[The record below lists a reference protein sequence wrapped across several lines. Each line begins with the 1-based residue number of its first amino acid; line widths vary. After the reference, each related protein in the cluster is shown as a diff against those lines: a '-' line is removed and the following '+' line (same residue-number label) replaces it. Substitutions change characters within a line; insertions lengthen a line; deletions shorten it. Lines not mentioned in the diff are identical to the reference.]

1 MKITIQQIKQLIA
14 EEYIKSRSVLLEMPI
29 ASTTGTKM
37 GALDNT
43 NQNSPED
50 PAHESVK
57 TKLFHIGAQASQL
70 EAILQDDDSLSP
82 WVEKK
87 IAAAAEE
94 INAVFRQVLADKR
107 PGSDMMEE

>member
-29 ASTTGTKM
+29 GSTTGTKM
-37 GALDNT
+37 AALDNT
-43 NQNSPED
+43 NQEDPED
-50 PAHESVK
+50 LEHESPK
-57 TKLFHIGAQASQL
+57 TKLFHLGAQASQL
-70 EAILQDDDSLSP
+70 EAIIQDDDNLTP

-87 IAAAAEE
+87 IAAAAKD
-94 INAVFRQVLADKR
+94 INAVFRQIMADKR

>member
-43 NQNSPED
+43 NQNGPED
-50 PAHESVK
+50 PDHESVK

-87 IAAAAEE
+87 IATAAKE

>member
-14 EEYIKSRSVLLEMPI
+14 EEYIKSRSVLLEMPM

-37 GALDNT
+37 DALSNT
-43 NQNSPED
+43 NQKD
-50 PAHESVK
+50 PGDLGHESVK

-87 IAAAAEE
+87 IATAAKE

-107 PGSDMMEE
+107 PGSDMMGE